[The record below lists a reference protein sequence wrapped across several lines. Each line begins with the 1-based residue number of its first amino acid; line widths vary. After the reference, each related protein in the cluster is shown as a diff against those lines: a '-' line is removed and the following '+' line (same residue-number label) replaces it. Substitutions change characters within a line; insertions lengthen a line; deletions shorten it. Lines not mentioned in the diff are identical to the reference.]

1 MEEMNRRNDQ
11 GLGLLWDY
19 IMLFLFCTDLFYR
32 KRKKAESLRL
42 DLQQFPVFDILQ
54 GIPEPE
60 LPNRTFHVKVDRN
73 KTVDREKHVC

>member
-42 DLQQFPVFDILQ
+42 DLQQFPVFDLLK
-54 GIPEPE
+54 GFPEPE
-60 LPNRTFHVKVDRN
+60 LPNPEFHDKVVRN
-73 KTVDREKHVC
+73 KTVDREKRVC